1 MGYSRELAEPIAIV
15 GSACRFPGSASSPSR
30 LWSLLSQPRDLGREI
45 PIDRFGKG
53 FYHPNGAH
61 HGTTNVQ
68 HAYLLEEDI
77 RVFDASFFNIH
88 SKEADSIDPQQ
99 RLLLET
105 VYEGKV
111 NSLLGTEILLTFSKP
126 WIVVVTRSKRSGALI
141 LPSILAL

>member
-1 MGYSRELAEPIAIV
+1 MAHPSERAEPIAIV
-15 GSACRFPGSASSPSR
+15 GSACRFPGSASSPSK
-30 LWSLLSQPRDLGREI
+30 LWTLLSQPRDLGFEI
-45 PIDRFGKG
+45 PADRFGKG

-105 VYEGKV
+105 VYEGKF
-111 NSLLGTEILLTFSKP
+111 NS
-126 WIVVVTRSKRSGALI
+126 
-141 LPSILAL
+141 